1 MIRFATHKRHLSLYR
16 IQLRDVLRTSV
27 CPFQSIFPIPNG
39 NVKIAR
45 TAKRKKFWKDAF
57 IKYRNNEPLNVF
69 GRNLRCKFLNDSFCY
84 AQTSP
89 LRRNGRYGRIC
100 FANIDVDAL
109 LLLSHSEHAYATTL
123 NGARCV
129 GLPKSPNDFLGK
141 RQNKIATIV
150 FLRKT

>member
-1 MIRFATHKRHLSLYR
+1 MNYSYNVEIRVR
-16 IQLRDVLRTSV
+16 IS
-27 CPFQSIFPIPNG
+27 
-39 NVKIAR
+39 
-45 TAKRKKFWKDAF
+45 
-57 IKYRNNEPLNVF
+57 
-69 GRNLRCKFLNDSFCY
+69 NLMPTNY
-84 AQTSP
+84 EQTSP
-89 LRRNGRYGRIC
+89 LRRNGRYSRIC

-109 LLLSHSEHAYATTL
+109 LLLSHSEHAHATAL